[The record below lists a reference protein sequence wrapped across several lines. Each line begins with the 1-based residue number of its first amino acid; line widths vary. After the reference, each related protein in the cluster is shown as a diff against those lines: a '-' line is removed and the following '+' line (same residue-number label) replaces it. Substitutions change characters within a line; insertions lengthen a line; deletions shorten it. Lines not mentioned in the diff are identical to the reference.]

1 MSDFKPRTR
10 TEQFLAAATGDYT
23 GELPKPITRE
33 QEYLEK
39 LVALLS
45 NGSGS
50 GGGGSVDLSDYVK
63 KTEVA
68 QAIESAHTHTNKDFL
83 DGIEAYLNSTY
94 SKVTAERESA
104 DNNLAKRIADL
115 EDTIGDL
122 STALSAM
129 VEV

>member
-50 GGGGSVDLSDYVK
+50 VDLSAYAK
-63 KTEVA
+63 KEEVA
-68 QAIESAHTHTNKDFL
+68 QAIESAHTHTNKATL
-83 DGIEAYLNSTY
+83 DNITDE
-94 SKVTAERESA
+94 KVASWEFA
-104 DNNLAKRIADL
+104 VQQ
-115 EDTIGDL
+115 IGDIQTVL
-122 STALSAM
+122 ASI
-129 VEV
+129 VEVET

>member
-68 QAIESAHTHTNKDFL
+68 QAIESAHTHDNKDFL
-83 DGIEAYLNSTY
+83 DGIETYLNATY
-94 SKVTAERESA
+94 SKVTAEREAA
-104 DNNLAKRIADL
+104 DNNLATRIKAL
-115 EDTIGDL
+115 EDSVGDL
-122 STALSAM
+122 STALAVM

>member
-50 GGGGSVDLSDYVK
+50 GGGSVDLSAYAK
-63 KTEVA
+63 KEEVA
-68 QAIESAHTHTNKDFL
+68 QAIESAHTHENKDFL

-104 DNNLAKRIADL
+104 DNNLATRIKAL
-115 EDTIGDL
+115 EDSVGNI
-122 STALSAM
+122 STVLATM

>member
-23 GELPKPITRE
+23 GELPKPITKE

-50 GGGGSVDLSDYVK
+50 GGGSVDLSAYAK
-63 KTEVA
+63 KEEVA
-68 QAIESAHTHTNKDFL
+68 QAIESAHTHTNKSTL
-83 DGIEAYLNSTY
+83 DRI
-94 SKVTAERESA
+94 TAAKFTSWESA
-104 DNNLAKRIADL
+104 VQQ
-115 EDTIGDL
+115 IGDIQ
-122 STALSAM
+122 TALAAI
-129 VEV
+129 VEVEA

>member
-33 QEYLEK
+33 QEYLAK
-39 LVALLS
+39 LVALLP

-50 GGGGSVDLSDYVK
+50 GGGSVDLSAYVK
-63 KTEVA
+63 KEEVA

-104 DNNLAKRIADL
+104 DNNLAKRITAL

-122 STALSAM
+122 SAVLSAM